1 MLLTDRGSEFEH
13 VRDITKKAKMRGD
26 IGFGSNITLSTM
38 YTWWS
43 LPNLLIQEEE
53 KAAITFLE
61 SLEHQK

>member
-38 YTWWS
+38 EYTWRS
-43 LPNLLIQEEE
+43 LPNLCIQEEE
-53 KAAITFLE
+53 KAAITSLE
-61 SLEHQK
+61 SL